1 MKYPRRLPVGAEVVS
16 GEGVQFRVWAP
27 ERRQVEVVLEGT
39 TSEGWPLEAEADGY
53 FSSLVPQVLAGQR
66 YRYRLDGGPDLY
78 PDPASRFQP
87 EGPHGPS
94 EVVDPR
100 AFIWNDS
107 AWQGSGP
114 TGQVV
119 YELHIGTFT
128 PEGTWAAAAQ
138 RLNHLADTGITL
150 LEIMPVADFPGRFGW
165 GYDGVNL
172 FAPTRLYGSP
182 DDFRGFVDRAHALGL
197 GAILDVVYNH
207 IGPDGNYLLQFSKAY
222 FTDRYENEWGE
233 AINFD
238 GPDSGPVREF
248 FIANAGYW
256 IEEFHLDGL
265 RLDAT
270 QQIFDSS
277 PDNVM
282 AALTRR
288 VREAA
293 GGRAT
298 FIVAENE
305 PQETRLVRPAA
316 QGGYGMDALWNDDFH
331 HSALVALNGH
341 NGAYYMDYH
350 GTPQEFISAL
360 KFGYLY
366 QGQHYSWQK
375 QRRGTPAL
383 DLPASNFVTF
393 IENHDQVANSG
404 RGQRAWQLTS
414 PGRCKAMTA
423 LLLLAPATPML
434 FQGQEFAAS
443 SPFLYFADHNPEL
456 AKLVNVGRKKF
467 LAQFRDLA
475 LPEMQSCLTNPADV
489 QTFERCRLDW
499 SERERHAEMHALHR
513 DLLKL
518 RREDL
523 VLRQQKRHSFDGAVL
538 GPQAFCLRFFGE
550 EGADRLLLINLGR
563 DLHLAQAP
571 EPLLAPPAG
580 QVWAIRWS
588 SDDVR
593 YGGCG
598 TPPLDTE
605 DNWRIPGEAAVLLT
619 PEPAPPPK
627 PKKKKAV

>member
-27 ERRQVEVVLEGT
+27 ARRQVEVVLEGT

-53 FSSLVPQVLAGQR
+53 FSAFVPQVLAGQR
-66 YRYRLDGGPDLY
+66 YRYRLDGGSDLY

-100 AFIWNDS
+100 AFVWNDS
-107 AWQGSGP
+107 TWQGSGP
-114 TGQVV
+114 TGQVI
-119 YELHIGTFT
+119 YEMHIGTFT
-128 PEGTWAAAAQ
+128 SEGNWAAAAQ

-150 LEIMPVADFPGRFGW
+150 LEIMPLADFPGRFGW

-182 DDFRGFVDRAHALGL
+182 DDFRHFVDRAHALGL
-197 GAILDVVYNH
+197 GVILDVVYNH

-222 FTDRYENEWGE
+222 FTDRYQNEWGE
-233 AINFD
+233 ALNFD

-270 QQIFDSS
+270 QQIFDNSK
-277 PDNVM
+277 DNVM

-293 GGRAT
+293 SGRAT

-305 PQETRLVRPAA
+305 PQETRLVRPPA

-331 HSALVALNGH
+331 HSALVALTGH
-341 NGAYYMDYH
+341 RDAYYTDYH

-360 KFGYLY
+360 KYGYLY
-366 QGQHYSWQK
+366 QGQRYSWQK

-393 IENHDQVANSG
+393 LENHDQVANSG

-414 PGRCKAMTA
+414 PGRCKALTA

-456 AKLVNVGRKKF
+456 AKLVDVGRKKF

-475 LPEMQSCLTNPADV
+475 LPEMQACLTDPADV

-499 SERERHAEMHALHR
+499 SERERHAEMLALHR

-523 VLRQQKRHSFDGAVL
+523 VLRQQKRHGFDGAVL
-538 GPQAFCLRFFGE
+538 GSQAFCLRFFGDD
-550 EGADRLLLINLGR
+550 GADRLLVINLGR
-563 DLHLAQAP
+563 ELHLAQAP

-580 QVWAIRWS
+580 QVWALRWS

-605 DNWRIPGEAAVLLT
+605 DNWRIPGEAAVLLA
-619 PEPAPPPK
+619 PEP
-627 PKKKKAV
+627 VV

>member
-16 GEGVQFRVWAP
+16 EGVHFRVWAP

-53 FSSLVPQVLAGQR
+53 YSTFVPQVQAGQR
-66 YRYRLDGGPDLY
+66 YRYRLDGGPDLF

-100 AFIWNDS
+100 AFVWNDS
-107 AWQGSGP
+107 AWRGSGP

-119 YELHIGTFT
+119 YEMHIGTFT
-128 PEGTWAAAAQ
+128 REGTWVAATQ

-150 LEIMPVADFPGRFGW
+150 LEVMPVADFPGRFGW

-172 FAPTRLYGSP
+172 FAPTRLYGAP
-182 DDFRGFVDRAHALGL
+182 DDFRGFVDQAHALGL
-197 GAILDVVYNH
+197 GVILDVVYNH
-207 IGPDGNYLLQFSKAY
+207 IGPDGNYLLQFSKDY
-222 FTDRYENEWGE
+222 FTDRYQNEWGE

-238 GPDSGPVREF
+238 GPNSGPVREF

-277 PDNVM
+277 SDNVM

-305 PQETRLVRPAA
+305 PQETRLVRPPV

-331 HSALVALNGH
+331 HSALVALTGH
-341 NGAYYMDYH
+341 NGAYYTDYH

-360 KFGYLY
+360 KYGYLY
-366 QGQHYSWQK
+366 QGQRYSWQK

-393 IENHDQVANSG
+393 LENHDQVANSG
-404 RGQRAWQLTS
+404 RGKRVWQLTS

-423 LLLLAPATPML
+423 LLLLAHATPML

-456 AKLVNVGRKKF
+456 AKLVDVGRKKF

-475 LPEMQSCLTNPADV
+475 LPEMQSCLTNPADA
-489 QTFERCRLDW
+489 QTFEGCRLDW

-523 VLRQQKRHSFDGAVL
+523 VLRQQKRHGFDGAVL
-538 GPQAFCLRFFGE
+538 GPQAFCLRFFGDD
-550 EGADRLLLINLGR
+550 GADRLLLINLGR

-580 QVWAIRWS
+580 MIWAIRWS
-588 SDDVR
+588 SLDVR

-619 PEPAPPPK
+619 PEAAPPK
-627 PKKKKAV
+627 PKEKKAV